1 MRNVG
6 RKLAFVLAAF
16 NHGTMITNR
25 FDYRM
30 SGRSPGIGAGGGTGG
45 GGGIATSAS
54 APAVSPQAIEQGIAQ
69 PLHAG
74 AVALDK
80 LRAVRN
86 ALKHF
91 RRVLAERGNGVQG

>member
-1 MRNVG
+1 MLLQLQRLP
-6 RKLAFVLAAF
+6 LALKQ
-16 NHGTMITNR
+16 
-25 FDYRM
+25 
-30 SGRSPGIGAGGGTGG
+30 SK
-45 GGGIATSAS
+45 
-54 APAVSPQAIEQGIAQ
+54 QGIAQ

-91 RRVLAERGNGVQG
+91 RRVLAERGNGVQGDATRRWFTHPLA